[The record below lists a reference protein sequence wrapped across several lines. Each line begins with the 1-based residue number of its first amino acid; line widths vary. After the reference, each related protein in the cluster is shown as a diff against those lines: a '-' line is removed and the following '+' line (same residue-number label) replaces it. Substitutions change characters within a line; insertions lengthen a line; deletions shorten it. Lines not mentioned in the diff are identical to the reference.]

1 MALALGACGG
11 EHGSQRAP
19 AQPAGSAGAPS
30 AAAPGPLH
38 QVFDSVRESVAPGV
52 SRISLS
58 MMLAPGSGREAQR
71 AAMQAVLDAERGRDS
86 SLGAIRV
93 LGFLP
98 PPAADS
104 GAHPSGMRMV
114 PFAIV
119 TWAPEGGWNALNAA
133 TARGP
138 HSTQDLFVTDL
149 PSHRRVPG
157 AGGGPG
163 R

>member
-1 MALALGACGG
+1 
-11 EHGSQRAP
+11 
-19 AQPAGSAGAPS
+19 
-30 AAAPGPLH
+30 
-38 QVFDSVRESVAPGV
+38 VAPGV

-58 MMLAPGSGREAQR
+58 MMLAPGSGRDAWR

-86 SLGAIRV
+86 SLAAVRV

-98 PPAADS
+98 PPPGDS
-104 GAHPSGMRMV
+104 ATHPSGMRMV

-119 TWAPEGGWNALNAA
+119 TWAPVGGWNALTAA

-157 AGGGPG
+157 AGGPG